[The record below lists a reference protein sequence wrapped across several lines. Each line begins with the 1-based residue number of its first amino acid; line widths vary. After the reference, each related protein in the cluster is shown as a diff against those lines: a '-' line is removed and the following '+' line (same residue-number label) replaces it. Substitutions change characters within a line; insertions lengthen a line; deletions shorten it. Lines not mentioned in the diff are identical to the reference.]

1 MRYARKGFTL
11 IELLVVIAIIA
22 ILAAILFPVFARARE
37 AARKTTCLSNLKNL
51 GLAQLM
57 YVQDYD
63 EQFPWLMMDN
73 RNNNN
78 TTGLSQGMS
87 SGPPNLNGIRGL
99 FMEYKLQPYI
109 KNYGIF
115 GCPTLRP
122 SQISVSPVDNL
133 PLNAFGSY
141 AYMYGGIGAKCGSSP
156 TGGSATPFELF
167 LRVAPAVYPVQLAHV
182 IATGCDPAQFFPAGQ
197 SIASIQKPSQTGL
210 AVCDA
215 YGAHQGLTDND
226 VVPAAFGG
234 NGKNET
240 GASFGVFADGHAKIF
255 TGKFIDLILKVLPD
269 PNKG

>member
-37 AARKTTCLSNLKNL
+37 AARKTTCLSNLKNI
-51 GLAQLM
+51 GLSTLM

-87 SGPPNLNGIRGL
+87 IGPPNLNGIRGL
-99 FMEYKLQPYI
+99 FMEYELQPYI
-109 KNYGIF
+109 KNYGVF

-122 SQISVSPVDNL
+122 SPVSISAIDKQ

-156 TGGSATPFELF
+156 TGGTALPFELF
-167 LRVAPAVYPVQLAHV
+167 LRVGPAFYPNQLAHV
-182 IATGCDPAQFFPAGQ
+182 IATGCDPQQFFPAGQ
-197 SIASIQKPSQTGL
+197 SIAAVAKPAQTGI

-215 YGAHQGLTDND
+215 YGAHQGLQDAD
-226 VVPAAFGG
+226 IVPKVLGG
-234 NGKNET
+234 NGKEDI
-240 GASFGVFADGHAKIF
+240 GASFGVFADGHAKYF
-255 TGKFIDLILKVLPD
+255 TGHFIDLVLKILPD
-269 PNKG
+269 PNK

>member
-1 MRYARKGFTL
+1 MRYVRKGFTL

-51 GLAQLM
+51 GLATLM
-57 YVQDYD
+57 YTQDYD

-78 TTGLSQGMS
+78 ATGLSRNMS
-87 SGPPNLNGIRGL
+87 LGPPNLNNIRGL
-99 FMEYKLQPYI
+99 FMEYTLQPYI
-109 KNYGIF
+109 KNYGLF

-122 SQISVSPVDNL
+122 SPVLISPVDSQ

-141 AYMYGGIGAKCGSSP
+141 AYTYGGIGAKCGSSP
-156 TGGSATPFELF
+156 TGGTMLPFELF
-167 LRVAPAVYPVQLAHV
+167 LRVVPLLYPGPMAHV
-182 IATGCDPAQFFPAGQ
+182 IATGCDPAQFFIAGQ
-197 SIASIQKPSQTGL
+197 SIASVQKPSQTGI

-215 YGAHQGLTDND
+215 YGAHQGVTDSD
-226 VVPAAFGG
+226 VVPAPLGG

-240 GASFGVFADGHAKIF
+240 GASFGVFVDGHAKFF
-255 TGKFIDLILKVLPD
+255 TGKFIDLVKLVLPD
-269 PNKG
+269 PNK